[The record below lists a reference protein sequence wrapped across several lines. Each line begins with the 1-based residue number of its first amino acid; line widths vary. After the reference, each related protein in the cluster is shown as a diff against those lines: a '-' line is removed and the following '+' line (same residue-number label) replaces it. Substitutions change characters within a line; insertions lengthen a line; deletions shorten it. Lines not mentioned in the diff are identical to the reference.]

1 MNHTCIICNGNMQPY
16 LQKENFVSTL
26 KEINTKNLLPIIYS
40 CCENSGIELPDRNTK
55 MSREA

>member
-1 MNHTCIICNGNMQPY
+1 MQPY